1 MRGDIQL
8 NHSYQKDLL
17 KAIKAN
23 DVVVLQKLYTDNFP
37 KVASYIQKNNGD
49 KEQAKDI
56 FQEAMVVLW
65 KAVKAE
71 KFKATN
77 PSAVQGYLYTI
88 AKNKWTDHLRSATYK
103 KEVSSDVVLNFAEAH
118 DTEVAGED
126 MYNQQLEKAKH
137 AFAQLGTECKELL
150 SRFYFNKNSF
160 EELAQDLG
168 LNTASVKNKKYRCMQ
183 RLRLLA
189 TPKNK
194 NYE

>member
-1 MRGDIQL
+1 MRGAIQS
-8 NHSYQKDLL
+8 NHSYQEDLL
-17 KAIKAN
+17 QAIKAN
-23 DVVVLQKLYTDNFP
+23 DIVVLQKLYTDNFP

-65 KAVKAE
+65 KAVKTE

-77 PSAVQGYLYTI
+77 ATAIQGYLYTI
-88 AKNKWTDHLRSATYK
+88 AKNKWTDHLRSASYK
-103 KEVSSDVVLNFAEAH
+103 KEVSSDIVMTFAEAQETQET
-118 DTEVAGED
+118 DED
-126 MYNQQLEKAKH
+126 LYDQKLEKAKL

-150 SRFYFNKNSF
+150 SNFYFNKNSF

-168 LNTASVKNKKYRCMQ
+168 INIASVKNKKYRCMQ

-189 TPKNK
+189 TPKK
-194 NYE
+194 KKYE

>member
-1 MRGDIQL
+1 MRGDIHL
-8 NHSYQKDLL
+8 NHSYQKELL
-17 KAIKAN
+17 QAIKAN

-77 PSAVQGYLYTI
+77 ASAVQGYLYTI

-103 KEVSSDVVLNFAEAH
+103 KEVSSDGVIDLAEAQE
-118 DTEVAGED
+118 TQLASED
-126 MYNQQLEKAKH
+126 LYDQKLQKAKH

-150 SRFYFNKNSF
+150 TRFYFNKNSF

-168 LNTASVKNKKYRCMQ
+168 LNIASVKNKKYRCMQ

-189 TPKNK
+189 TPKK
-194 NYE
+194 QEL

>member
-17 KAIKAN
+17 QAIKAN
-23 DVVVLQKLYTDNFP
+23 DVVVLQNLYTDNFP
-37 KVASYIQKNNGD
+37 KVASYIQKNNGN

-65 KAVKAE
+65 KAVKTE

-77 PSAVQGYLYTI
+77 ASAVQGYLYTI
-88 AKNKWTDHLRSATYK
+88 AKNKWMDHLRSAAYK
-103 KEVSSDVVLNFAEAH
+103 KEVSSEVVMDFAEAQE
-118 DTEVAGED
+118 TQVVGED
-126 MYNQQLEKAKH
+126 LYEQKLEKAKH

-150 SRFYFNKNSF
+150 SKFYFNKNSF
-160 EELAQDLG
+160 EELAQELG
-168 LNTASVKNKKYRCMQ
+168 LNIASVKNKKYRCMQ

-189 TPKNK
+189 NPQKQ
-194 NYE
+194 EL